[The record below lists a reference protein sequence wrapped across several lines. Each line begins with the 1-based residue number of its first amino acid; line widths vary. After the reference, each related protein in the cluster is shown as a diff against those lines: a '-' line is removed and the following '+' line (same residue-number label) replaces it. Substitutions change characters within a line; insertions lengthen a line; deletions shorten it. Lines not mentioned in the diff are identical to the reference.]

1 MVLADCIFI
10 CIEFNNMIL
19 FKCYY
24 IVFKLYMLKIMQII
38 QIMGFYNNIKIMLII
53 ISKLYVYDSLIRIKV
68 FLSLLFRSFYIIK
81 IRNYEDLRKQS
92 NMIRILYIINVY
104 SCYLRVLSL
113 CKF

>member
-1 MVLADCIFI
+1 
-10 CIEFNNMIL
+10 
-19 FKCYY
+19 
-24 IVFKLYMLKIMQII
+24 MQII

-104 SCYLRVLSL
+104 SCSLRVLSL

>member
-1 MVLADCIFI
+1 
-10 CIEFNNMIL
+10 
-19 FKCYY
+19 
-24 IVFKLYMLKIMQII
+24 MQII

-53 ISKLYVYDSLIRIKV
+53 ISKLYVYDSLIRMKV

-81 IRNYEDLRKQS
+81 IRNYEDLRMQS
-92 NMIRILYIINVY
+92 NKIRILYIINVY

>member
-1 MVLADCIFI
+1 
-10 CIEFNNMIL
+10 
-19 FKCYY
+19 
-24 IVFKLYMLKIMQII
+24 MLKIMQII

-104 SCYLRVLSL
+104 SCSLRVLSL

>member
-1 MVLADCIFI
+1 
-10 CIEFNNMIL
+10 
-19 FKCYY
+19 
-24 IVFKLYMLKIMQII
+24 MQII

-81 IRNYEDLRKQS
+81 IRNYEDLRMQS
-92 NMIRILYIINVY
+92 NKIRILYIINVY

>member
-1 MVLADCIFI
+1 
-10 CIEFNNMIL
+10 
-19 FKCYY
+19 
-24 IVFKLYMLKIMQII
+24 MQII
-38 QIMGFYNNIKIMLII
+38 QIIGFYNNIKIMLIRI
-53 ISKLYVYDSLIRIKV
+53 NKLYVYDSLIRIKV

>member
-1 MVLADCIFI
+1 
-10 CIEFNNMIL
+10 
-19 FKCYY
+19 
-24 IVFKLYMLKIMQII
+24 MQII
-38 QIMGFYNNIKIMLII
+38 GFYNNIKLMLIRI
-53 ISKLYVYDSLIRIKV
+53 NKLYVYDSLIRIKV

-104 SCYLRVLSL
+104 SCSLRVLSL